1 MHNIN
6 KPELV
11 SKVLINVLFISVL
24 IGIFFFTYGSYI
36 EKKIVKE
43 QMKFLSKDVQNLFSL
58 FGKNVNNA
66 ITIKFNELELPD
78 LSHEDNKA
86 KKNNTEI
93 KKKAFMFLSLFSL
106 FVAFLVYFI
115 YTKYGNNTYE
125 LNKIISENIVILFA
139 IGITEFVFITY
150 FGARF
155 ISINPSVVKL
165 TLLELL
171 REKNII

>member
-11 SKVLINVLFISVL
+11 SKVLINVLFISVF
-24 IGIFFFTYGSYI
+24 IGVFFFTYGSYI
-36 EKKIVKE
+36 EKKVVEE
-43 QMKFLSKDVQNLFSL
+43 QMIFLSKDVKSLFSL
-58 FGKNVNNA
+58 FGKNVNDT
-66 ITIKFNELELPD
+66 ITTKLNQLELPD
-78 LSHEDNKA
+78 LSHEDDKA
-86 KKNNTEI
+86 KQNNIEI

-155 ISINPSVVKL
+155 ISINPSIVKL
-165 TLLELL
+165 TILESL
-171 REKNII
+171 REKDII

>member
-11 SKVLINVLFISVL
+11 SKVLINVLFISVF
-24 IGIFFFTYGSYI
+24 IGVFFFTYGSYI

-43 QMKFLSKDVQNLFSL
+43 QMIFLSKDIQNLFSL

-66 ITIKFNELELPD
+66 ITTKLNELELPD

-86 KKNNTEI
+86 KQNNIEI

-125 LNKIISENIVILFA
+125 LNKIISENIIILFA
-139 IGITEFVFITY
+139 IAITEFVFLTY

-165 TLLELL
+165 TLLKLL
-171 REKNII
+171 RERNII